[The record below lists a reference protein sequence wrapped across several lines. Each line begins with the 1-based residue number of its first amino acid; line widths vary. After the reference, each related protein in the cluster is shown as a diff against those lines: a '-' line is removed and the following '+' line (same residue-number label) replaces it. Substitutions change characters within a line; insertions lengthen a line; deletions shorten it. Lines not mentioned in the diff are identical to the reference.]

1 MSFLHKLHGLKSV
14 HTTKMLK
21 ESWYSGHKVGEIM
34 TVSVVSSSWTDNIT
48 RQSVVPS
55 VIIQTLEIL
64 VLYFGD
70 ENVLGTTSSVF

>member
-1 MSFLHKLHGLKSV
+1 
-14 HTTKMLK
+14 
-21 ESWYSGHKVGEIM
+21 M

-70 ENVLGTTSSVF
+70 ENVLKTTSSVF